1 MWVRSG
7 DVGLP
12 PLLGN
17 EKSYRRSAGVTTRF
31 FRAFQIF
38 AMQNLHGSAKG
49 AKEKV
54 KQAQRAH
61 SIMKNK
67 KTKTNTQEE
76 LMYVYVYS

>member
-1 MWVRSG
+1 M
-7 DVGLP
+7 GLP
-12 PLLGN
+12 PFSETKRDTGDLL
-17 EKSYRRSAGVTTRF
+17 VFTTGF
-31 FRAFQIF
+31 FRGFQIS

-49 AKEKV
+49 AKDKV

-76 LMYVYVYS
+76 LMYTARAPMYVA